1 MMLFPCFDCGGQISL
16 SEQQIQEI
24 ITKVGEKLPALS
36 YILTCKCKRSE
47 WALEVRVVRKPRG
60 GEDKAHK

>member
-24 ITKVGEKLPALS
+24 IKKVGEKLPAPS
-36 YILTCKCKRSE
+36 YMLTCPCKRSE
-47 WALEVRVVRKPRG
+47 WALEVKVVRKHAA
-60 GEDKAHK
+60 GET

>member
-24 ITKVGEKLPALS
+24 IKKVGEKLPAPS
-36 YILTCKCKRSE
+36 YMLTCKCKRPE
-47 WALEVRVVRKPRG
+47 WGLEVRVVRKHAA
-60 GEDKAHK
+60 GET